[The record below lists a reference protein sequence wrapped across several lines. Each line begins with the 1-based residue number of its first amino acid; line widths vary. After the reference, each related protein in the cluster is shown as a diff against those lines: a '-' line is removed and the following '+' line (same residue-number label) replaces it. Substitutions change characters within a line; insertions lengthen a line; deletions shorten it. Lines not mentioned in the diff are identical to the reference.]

1 MKKGTMV
8 AMMMLSAFLA
18 MAQGASSAKISLADA
33 RSRIDRIIAAPATI
47 KETIKQLSAADQ
59 TSFLAEVNKAV
70 REMPGSLEE
79 RTALYLSLNMVAVSS
94 AEKGNSAT
102 LLAEVF
108 ATVPPESLTVLSER
122 FAVDLLSRTANQKTV
137 VSDAQYEAIASNV
150 VEKVRVRCEETDNC
164 SVRVTLAILMFVR
177 ASGGTSETLVEHLIE
192 MIKDEE
198 AKELAR
204 NEWIPSALGGEG
216 RESNYDSLLAS
227 ADAGR
232 RPDPQAVLVIAGP
245 LYGAA
250 VIGDLNGKN
259 TEADMFSHTKTPIL
273 DAVENAF
280 GQQAARAGDEK
291 IGGASAAGGA
301 INGAAIETGGI
312 GGGGTDTRPTPQNPD
327 PQETGNTPIVP
338 VVPTPTPAPTPV
350 PPGPYPYQTY

>member
-1 MKKGTMV
+1 MKKGTLVAVMV
-8 AMMMLSAFLA
+8 LSAVLA

-33 RSRIDRIIAAPATI
+33 RSRIDKIVAEPATI
-47 KETIKQLSAADQ
+47 KDTIKQLSAEDQ
-59 TSFLAEVNKAV
+59 RKFLAEVNKAV

-79 RTALYLSLNMVAVSS
+79 KTALFLTLNMTAVAN

-102 LLAEVF
+102 LLAETF

-122 FAVDLLSRTANQKTV
+122 FAVDLLSRTADSNAV
-137 VSDAQYEAIASNV
+137 VSDAQYEKIALNV
-150 VEKVRVRCEETDNC
+150 VGKVSERCEETDNG
-164 SVRVTLAILMFVR
+164 SARTTLAILMFVR
-177 ASGGTSETLVEHLIE
+177 ASGGPSETLVERLTE
-192 MIKDEE
+192 TIKNEE

-204 NEWIPSALGGEG
+204 NEWIPSALGGEDG
-216 RESNYDSLLAS
+216 ESNYDSLLAS

-245 LYGAA
+245 LYGTA

-259 TEADMFSHTKTPIL
+259 TEADMFSHTKTPIV
-273 DAVENAF
+273 DAVENAL

-291 IGGASAAGGA
+291 LGGASAAGGV
-301 INGAAIETGGI
+301 INGAAIETGAL
-312 GGGGTDTRPTPQNPD
+312 GGGEDTRPTPQNPD

-338 VVPTPTPAPTPV
+338 VVPTPTPAPV
-350 PPGPYPYQTY
+350 PPPRPYPYQTY

>member
-1 MKKGTMV
+1 MKMGTMV
-8 AMMMLSAFLA
+8 ALILSSALA
-18 MAQGASSAKISLADA
+18 MAQGVAPAKISLADA
-33 RSRIDRIIAAPATI
+33 RSQIDKIVAAPATI
-47 KETIKQLSAADQ
+47 KEMMKQLSAEDQ
-59 TSFLAEVNKAV
+59 KTFLAEVNKAV
-70 REMPGSLEE
+70 SEMPGSLEE
-79 RTALYLSLNMVAVSS
+79 KTALFLTLNMTAVAN

-122 FAVDLLSRTANQKTV
+122 FAVDLLSRTADPNAV
-137 VSDAQYEAIASNV
+137 VSDAQYEKIALDV
-150 VEKVRVRCEETDNC
+150 VGKVSERCEETDNG
-164 SVRVTLAILMFVR
+164 SARTTLAILMFVR
-177 ASGGTSETLVEHLIE
+177 ASGGPSETLVERLTE
-192 MIKDEE
+192 TIKNEE

-204 NEWIPSALGGEG
+204 TEWIPSALGGED
-216 RESNYDSLLAS
+216 RESNYESLLAS

-232 RPDPQAVLVIAGP
+232 RPDTHAVLVIAGP

-280 GQQAARAGDEK
+280 GQQAARVGDEK

-301 INGAAIETGGI
+301 INGAAIETGAI
-312 GGGGTDTRPTPQNPD
+312 GDGGKDTRPTPQNPD
-327 PQETGNTPIVP
+327 PQGTGQSPIVP
-338 VVPTPTPAPTPV
+338 VNPTPA
-350 PPGPYPYQTY
+350 PYPYQTY